1 MSGKLEGK
9 VAIVTAGGSGIGAA
23 TAQRF
28 AREKALVVIADLSG
42 TRASAVASAIT
53 REGGD
58 ARWLKMDASD
68 PDGVQ
73 AAIRLA
79 VDNWGRL
86 DVMFNNAGMGTVESL
101 EAMTLQTWNRTL
113 AVTLTSVFLGIKYSL
128 PIMRKQGG
136 GSIVN
141 TASISGTAGDYG
153 MSAYN
158 AAKAGVINLARGA
171 ALENAKY
178 GIRINCVCPGAIN
191 TRVAQLLGGNDVEG
205 FRRRLG
211 QNPIGR
217 IGEPEEIASAVTFL
231 ASDEALVCHR
241 SDDRGRRGPDRAY
254 RPSALHLSLRSMPQ
268 GAAWRARAFP
278 EGRWKLHRFFVTRLV
293 PPPDR
298 PSLQSGQ
305 FTEGQCVFH
314 GF

>member
-1 MSGKLEGK
+1 MAGRLEGK

-23 TAQRF
+23 TARRF
-28 AREKALVVIADLSG
+28 AGERASVVIVDLSG
-42 TRASAVASAIT
+42 TRAGEVASEIVK
-53 REGGD
+53 GGGT

-68 PDGVQ
+68 PEGVQ

-79 VDNWGRL
+79 MDSWGRL
-86 DVMFNNAGMGTVESL
+86 DVMFNNAGLGTVEPI
-101 EAMTLQTWNRTL
+101 EAMTLETWNRTL

-158 AAKAGVINLARGA
+158 AAKAGVINLARAA

-178 GIRINCVCPGAIN
+178 GIRVNCVCPGATN
-191 TRVAQLLGGNDVEG
+191 TRVSQLLGGNDVEG
-205 FRRRLG
+205 FRRKLG

-217 IGEPEEIASAVTFL
+217 IGEPEEIANAVLFL
-231 ASDEALVCHR
+231 ASDEA
-241 SDDRGRRGPDRAY
+241 S
-254 RPSALHLSLRSMPQ
+254 
-268 GAAWRARAFP
+268 
-278 EGRWKLHRFFVTRLV
+278 FVTGTTIVADGGLTAHTGL
-293 PPPDR
+293 PH
-298 PSLQSGQ
+298 
-305 FTEGQCVFH
+305 FI
-314 GF
+314 

>member
-23 TAQRF
+23 TAHRF
-28 AREKALVVIADLSG
+28 AHEKALVVIADLSG
-42 TRASAVASAIT
+42 TRASEVAGTIT
-53 REGGD
+53 REGGN

-68 PDGVQ
+68 PEGVQ

-79 VDNWGRL
+79 VDSWGRL
-86 DVMFNNAGMGTVESL
+86 DVMFNNAGMGTVETL
-101 EAMTLQTWNRTL
+101 EGTTLETWNRTL

-171 ALENAKY
+171 ALENAKD

-205 FRRRLG
+205 FRRKLG

-217 IGEPEEIASAVTFL
+217 IGEPEEIANAVSFL
-231 ASDEALVCHR
+231 ASDEA
-241 SDDRGRRGPDRAY
+241 SFIT
-254 RPSALHLSLRSMPQ
+254 
-268 GAAWRARAFP
+268 GATIVVDGGLTAHTGLPHFI
-278 EGRWKLHRFFVTRLV
+278 
-293 PPPDR
+293 
-298 PSLQSGQ
+298 
-305 FTEGQCVFH
+305 
-314 GF
+314 